1 MTCFPND
8 AINLRLLL
16 QAIVYC
22 TFKQTSS
29 IICEQLDDIL
39 LWIYINLHI
48 HYTMFLVKLYEVTST
63 VFYVT
68 ETGALSFSGLDAN
81 VSPECFTGVENIY
94 LNRQY

>member
-1 MTCFPND
+1 
-8 AINLRLLL
+8 
-16 QAIVYC
+16 
-22 TFKQTSS
+22 
-29 IICEQLDDIL
+29 
-39 LWIYINLHI
+39 
-48 HYTMFLVKLYEVTST
+48 MFLVKLYEVTST